1 MKIKSTTS
9 LFLATAVTL
18 SLFTT
23 APPASAQETATK
35 QATPQT
41 KAAKQSAPAAK
52 AKKAL
57 PASKTAPA
65 SKIAPALNFTMQS
78 IDGEEVKLSK
88 YAGKVVV
95 FVNVASKCGFT
106 PQYKQLQELHKK
118 YADKGLAIVGIPCNQ
133 FRGQEPGTDQEILSF
148 CKKNYGV
155 DFDLM
160 SKVDVNGDKQ
170 CDLYKYLNSVDVKPR
185 GKGDVKWNF
194 EKYVL
199 DRTGKPVARF
209 GSKVKPD
216 SKDFMKV
223 IEKALGETAGGS
235 TGYSHVSKKS
245 GKTYYL
251 FSKDVPLRN
260 SDKVQ
265 TLYYFA
271 KDPNNANGTALSE
284 VPAGKVVS
292 EMKNGVPM
300 LKNDGSKKK

>member
-1 MKIKSTTS
+1 M
-9 LFLATAVTL
+9 
-18 SLFTT
+18 
-23 APPASAQETATK
+23 SAQETATDQAVPK
-35 QATPQT
+35 TKAAEQVAPAGQATPVD
-41 KAAKQSAPAAK
+41 KGAPAAK
-52 AKKAL
+52 
-57 PASKTAPA
+57 TAPA
-65 SKIAPALNFTMQS
+65 EEAAPALNFTMKA
-78 IDGEEVKLSK
+78 IDGKEVKLSK

-106 PQYKQLQELHKK
+106 PQYKQLQELHEK
-118 YADKGLAIVGIPCNQ
+118 YEGKGLAVVGIPCNQ
-133 FRGQEPGTDQEILSF
+133 FRGQEPGSDQEILSF

-160 SKVDVNGDKQ
+160 SKVDVNGNKQ
-170 CDLYKYLNSVDVKPR
+170 CDLYKYLNSIDVKPR

-194 EKYVL
+194 EKYIL
-199 DRTGKPVARF
+199 DKTGKPVARF

-216 SKDFMKV
+216 SKAFVKV
-223 IEKALGETAGGS
+223 IEEALGETSGKS
-235 TGYSHVSKKS
+235 KGYSHVSKKS

-251 FSKDVPLRN
+251 FSKDVPLQN

-271 KDPNNANGTALSE
+271 KDPNNARGTPLTK

>member
-1 MKIKSTTS
+1 MKFTS
-9 LFLATAVTL
+9 AALLALATAFTL
-18 SLFTT
+18 SLFVSQ
-23 APPASAQETATK
+23 ASAQKSVPNNPTK
-35 QATPQT
+35 PAKPQAKS
-41 KAAKQSAPAAK
+41 KAAKKPVPSVE
-52 AKKAL
+52 
-57 PASKTAPA
+57 TAPA
-65 SKIAPALNFTMQS
+65 LKFTMKS
-78 IDGEEVKLSK
+78 IDGKEVKLSK

-133 FRGQEPGTDQEILSF
+133 FRGQEPGSDKEILAF

-155 DFDLM
+155 DFDMM

-170 CDLYKYLNSVDVKPR
+170 CELYKYLNSIDVKPR

-216 SKDFMKV
+216 SKAFVKV
-223 IEKALGETAGGS
+223 IEEALGES
-235 TGYSHVSKKS
+235 THYSHVSKKS

-251 FSKDVPLRN
+251 FSNKVQLKN
-260 SDKVQ
+260 SDKVS
-265 TLYYFA
+265 TTYFFA
-271 KDPNNANGTALSE
+271 KDPNNAKGTPLSK

-300 LKNDGSKKK
+300 LKNEGTKK

>member
-1 MKIKSTTS
+1 MKLNSATS
-9 LFLATAVTL
+9 LALATAFAVG
-18 SLFTT
+18 FF
-23 APPASAQETATK
+23 AFAQPQVSAQETATK
-35 QATPQT
+35 QAAPKT
-41 KAAKQSAPAAK
+41 KPAKQTTPAD
-52 AKKAL
+52 
-57 PASKTAPA
+57 KT
-65 SKIAPALNFTMQS
+65 APALNFTMKS

-106 PQYKQLQELHKK
+106 PQYEQLQELHEK
-118 YADKGLAIVGIPCNQ
+118 YADKGLAVVGIPCNQ
-133 FRGQEPGTDQEILSF
+133 FRGQEPGSDKEILAF

-155 DFDLM
+155 DFDML

-170 CDLYKYLNSVDVKPR
+170 CELYKYLNSIDVKPK

-209 GSKVKPD
+209 ASKVKPD
-216 SKDFMKV
+216 SKAFMKV
-223 IEKALGETAGGS
+223 IKAALGETTGES

-251 FSKDVPLRN
+251 FSRESPQKN
-260 SDKVQ
+260 SDKMT

-271 KDPNNANGTALSE
+271 KDPNNSKGTALSE
-284 VPAGKVVS
+284 VPADRVVA
-292 EMKNGVPM
+292 EMKNGVPV
-300 LKNDGSKKK
+300 LKKKE